1 MKSAGEKTKRRSAAM
16 AALLWA
22 LVAALAIAV
31 APAAAVSGETAE
43 VRDLDDGGM
52 VLPAITGPGAPQ
64 EYPFRVD
71 LGEEQ
76 KLTQVSE
83 TEALVEYPGG
93 EKAFSIRAEDAH
105 DAEGATVPTSLW
117 VSGRDVVTWVVHY
130 RAGNPAAGG
139 APFLYPITAGSGW
152 PGGFRTIVV
161 PMTNPLGEPV
171 VTEPAKTPCTVP
183 ALRGLGLRGAKARL
197 RAAHCAIGQVRLAK
211 GATAAK
217 GKVVKQFRAAGAELA
232 AGAPVAVKLGSR

>member
-1 MKSAGEKTKRRSAAM
+1 MKSAGEKTKRRSVAM
-16 AALLWA
+16 AALLCA

-31 APAAAVSGETAE
+31 APAAAESGETAE

-64 EYPFRVD
+64 EYPCRVD

-93 EKAFSIRAEDAH
+93 ETAFSIRAAEAH

-130 RAGNPAAGG
+130 RGGNPAAGG

-161 PMTNPLGEPV
+161 PMTNPLGEPQQPTTTTYCRV
-171 VTEPAKTPCTVP
+171 PPLRDLSLRAAKT
-183 ALRGLGLRGAKARL
+183 RL
-197 RAAHCAIGQVRLAK
+197 RTAHCAIGEVHLAA
-211 GATAAK
+211 GATAGK
-217 GKVVKQFRAAGAELA
+217 GKVVKQFRAAGTELA